1 MGVDDGGLQAA
12 RGFVVC
18 PDVLE
23 ACLVEGQVSA
33 PEAVEVRWEVG
44 GRGADGEDERG
55 GEGGGGGVEAWVVGY
70 ARCGGGGGRGGV
82 GSGGVDGGRV
92 EEEEAGVVVGEFL
105 GLEVVDVE
113 DGRSGSGSKAA
124 ECFRGHCIGGLRS

>member
-1 MGVDDGGLQAA
+1 VGVDDGGLQAA
-12 RGFVVC
+12 RSFVVG

-55 GEGGGGGVEAWVVGY
+55 GEGGGGGVEAWVVG
-70 ARCGGGGGRGGV
+70 
-82 GSGGVDGGRV
+82 
-92 EEEEAGVVVGEFL
+92 
-105 GLEVVDVE
+105 
-113 DGRSGSGSKAA
+113 
-124 ECFRGHCIGGLRS
+124 